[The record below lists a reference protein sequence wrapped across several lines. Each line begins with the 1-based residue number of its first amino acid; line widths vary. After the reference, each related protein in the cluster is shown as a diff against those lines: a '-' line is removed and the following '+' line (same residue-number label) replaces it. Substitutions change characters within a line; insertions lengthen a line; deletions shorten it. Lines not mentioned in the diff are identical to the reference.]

1 MCFGPD
7 TGVCGIKKKKKK
19 KKKRKAEKGKRE
31 KGAREEKTHHSFWIL
46 MTAVLP
52 IPVHAYHKLNW
63 FTRILGYSLV
73 IVDINMT
80 YFTF

>member
-1 MCFGPD
+1 VRLSQKIVSANSENPARAANSWKGIVWLD

-46 MTAVLP
+46 MTAVP
-52 IPVHAYHKLNW
+52 FQFVH
-63 FTRILGYSLV
+63 T
-73 IVDINMT
+73 IN
-80 YFTF
+80 